1 MELKKTHKNLL
12 ALDGM
17 VNILLGLFLLFFP
30 AGLVNFLG
38 LPQEINYFYASI
50 LGAVLFGIGIALFQ
64 ERSRREK
71 GSAGLGLAGAVIINL
86 CGSLVLVGWLLFGG
100 LDTPVRGIVI
110 LWIVALLV
118 LGIGLLEIFSGAL
131 NEERL
136 GR

>member
-71 GSAGLGLAGAVIINL
+71 GSAGLGLAGAVIIN
-86 CGSLVLVGWLLFGG
+86 C
-100 LDTPVRGIVI
+100 DIVDRRFTCAWHRAPGDI
-110 LWIVALLV
+110 QRSI
-118 LGIGLLEIFSGAL
+118 E
-131 NEERL
+131 
-136 GR
+136 